1 MTEIDR
7 RRILG
12 GAGMLIAAELASG
25 ACANGGGGSVKSG
38 QIVVASSD
46 LAGGRRVTV
55 MVGENPVEVFRE
67 ESGVTARLLR
77 CTHTG
82 CVVKWEPASR
92 RYLCACHDGRFDE
105 NGNPVAG
112 PPPYPLRL
120 VPAIVDGE
128 RIVVG

>member
-1 MTEIDR
+1 MREPIDR
-7 RRILG
+7 RRVLG
-12 GAGMLIAAELASG
+12 AAGTIIAAELFAG
-25 ACANGGGGSVKSG
+25 ACSNGGGSG
-38 QIVVASSD
+38 KPGQVVVASSD
-46 LAGGRRVTV
+46 LAGGRRITV

-82 CVVKWEPASR
+82 CVVKWDAPSR
-92 RYLCACHDGRFDE
+92 RYLCLCHDGRFDE
-105 NGNPVAG
+105 NGNPIAG

-120 VPAIVDGE
+120 VPAVVDGD